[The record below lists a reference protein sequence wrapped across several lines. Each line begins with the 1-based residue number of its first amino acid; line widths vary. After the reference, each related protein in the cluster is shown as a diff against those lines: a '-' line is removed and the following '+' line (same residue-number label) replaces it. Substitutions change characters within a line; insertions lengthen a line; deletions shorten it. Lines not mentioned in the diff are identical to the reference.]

1 MNIPKSKASKEISP
15 SSKVA
20 AKKRLAILK
29 AAVVLFSRHGFKR
42 ASIDLI
48 AEAAKVAKPTIYA
61 HFEDKD
67 ALFAAVCGLFMEQ
80 LLEGAKAAR
89 ALPTLQERI
98 SGILGAKFTMYFEV
112 VLRSPYADELIHA
125 TNELAS
131 DVVEK
136 ADVRYKA
143 LLVEELLQCEA
154 RKELSLS
161 TLQLGADSLAD
172 ALLQAAHG
180 AGYNAKSA
188 AEHTANVQRLVRLIL
203 RSPSV

>member
-1 MNIPKSKASKEISP
+1 MNTHKTKTSKENFST
-15 SSKVA
+15 SKVA

-29 AAVVLFSRHGFKR
+29 AAAVLFSRHGFKR
-42 ASIDLI
+42 TSIDLI

-67 ALFAAVCGLFMEQ
+67 ALFAAVCSLFMEQ
-80 LLEGAKAAR
+80 LLESAQRAR
-89 ALPTLQERI
+89 ALPALQQRV

-125 TNELAS
+125 TNELVS
-131 DVVEK
+131 DVIEK
-136 ADVRYKA
+136 TDVRYKA

-154 RKELSLS
+154 RRELSIS
-161 TLQLGADSLAD
+161 ALQLSADSLAD

-188 AEHTANVQRLVRLIL
+188 AEHTINVQRLVGLIL
-203 RSPSV
+203 R

>member
-1 MNIPKSKASKEISP
+1 MNTHKTKTSKENFP
-15 SSKVA
+15 TSKVA

-29 AAVVLFSRHGFKR
+29 AAAVLFSRHGFKR

-67 ALFAAVCGLFMEQ
+67 ALFAAVCSLFMEQ
-80 LLEGAKAAR
+80 LLESAQRAR
-89 ALPTLQERI
+89 ALPTLQQRVC
-98 SGILGAKFTMYFEV
+98 GILGAKFTMYFEV

-125 TNELAS
+125 TNDLVS

-136 ADVRYKA
+136 IDVRYKA

-154 RKELSLS
+154 RRELSLS
-161 TLQLGADSLAD
+161 ALQLSADSLAD

-188 AEHTANVQRLVRLIL
+188 AEHTINVQRLVGLIL
-203 RSPSV
+203 R